1 MYTLRVIIESR
12 SNEKKPFDQV
22 IDNYSLG
29 NSYRIAKKGISKQFA
44 EGIKEFPEVDDED
57 VRAVIFSE
65 KQTTWFI
72 RNGNDN
78 TKYSYFIMTE
88 NGKTFERL

>member
-12 SNEKKPFDQV
+12 SNDKSPFEQV

-29 NSYRIAKKGISKQFA
+29 NSYRIAKKGASKQFA
-44 EGIKEFPEVDDED
+44 EGIKNYPKEEVSD
-57 VRAVIFSE
+57 VLAVLFSE
-65 KQTTWFI
+65 KQETWFI
-72 RNGNDN
+72 HKGDLN
-78 TKYSYFIMTE
+78 TKYYYFVMTE